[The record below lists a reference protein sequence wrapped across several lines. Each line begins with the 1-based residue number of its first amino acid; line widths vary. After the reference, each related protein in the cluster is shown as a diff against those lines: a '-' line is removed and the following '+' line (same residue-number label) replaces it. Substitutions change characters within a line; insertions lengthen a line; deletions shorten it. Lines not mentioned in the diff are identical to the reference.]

1 MKIQGK
7 YKEVEMSEKDAL
19 ALFIDSSSMCDDGK
33 TKIGGVI
40 MDIIN
45 NIEPTD
51 ELLARV
57 GDDKTG
63 VVGVTVYTEHKVYHY
78 IIHAHY
84 RVENIPESK
93 RIEKDMFGDDVE
105 RYDTRQVYES
115 YVEPNGQWN
124 WRYQL

>member
-7 YKEVEMSEKDAL
+7 YAEVEMSEKDAL

-57 GDDKTG
+57 GDDTYNFIKSVRG
-63 VVGVTVYTEHKVYHY
+63 
-78 IIHAHY
+78 
-84 RVENIPESK
+84 
-93 RIEKDMFGDDVE
+93 F
-105 RYDTRQVYES
+105 
-115 YVEPNGQWN
+115 
-124 WRYQL
+124 